1 MGKTNWEEVEDL
13 KSGIKLIWSLFVIG
27 FSIFICD
34 TITDMIFPGVDLKLY
49 SQYIE

>member
-34 TITDMIFPGVDLKLY
+34 EKTNYGFVKK
-49 SQYIE
+49 